1 MAPIPC
7 DFHVCEDTYLLTEA
21 AICCF
26 DDMKAKKS
34 MKSFRTR
41 VGRVGCIV
49 TLALGGLGV
58 HAAAEEDSSQRE
70 QDLMALIESLRER
83 VTALEAQQAVS
94 NETEDGSLDKRLEA
108 LETAVDQKEALR
120 DDDFR
125 VYWKKSLRLE
135 TGDGQ
140 AKLKLGGQIHN
151 DWYWY
156 GQDHSFRDITD
167 QEDGTE
173 LRRARVYVSGTLYE
187 NLRFKAQYDFADGD
201 ADFKSVWIELTK
213 VPGVQNIRVGQF
225 KEPFSLEERVADNDM
240 TFMERALPNAFAPS
254 RNTGA
259 MVHGAYLGEPGE
271 ARLTTALGVFRTT
284 DSYGNDA
291 TDGGYAGTARVTG
304 LPWYEDGGRRLLH
317 LGLGYTHRNVGDT
330 LRIRQRPESHGAD
343 RLVDTG
349 NMNVHDMD
357 AGVVEAALVYGP
369 FSLQGEYFLNHVN
382 TADRGDRD
390 FDGFYVQA
398 SYTLTGEHRP
408 YKNSEGEFGRIVPRN
423 NFRIHGDERGWGAW
437 EIALRYSAIDLDD
450 GHTRFTDRLLDL
462 SREIRGGEEQNLT
475 VGLNW
480 YLNPNSRVM
489 LNYIHANIENNNLGT
504 GRFWRDRDY
513 DLDILQSR
521 FQVTF

>member
-1 MAPIPC
+1 MNA
-7 DFHVCEDTYLLTEA
+7 
-21 AICCF
+21 
-26 DDMKAKKS
+26 MG
-34 MKSFRTR
+34 TR
-41 VGRVGCIV
+41 VGRVGCVVI
-49 TLALGGLGV
+49 LAILGSG
-58 HAAAEEDSSQRE
+58 HWAAADESTQRE
-70 QDLMALIESLRER
+70 DELMAVIESLKER
-83 VTALEAQQAVS
+83 VAALEAQQVDAQSPADSELNARVS
-94 NETEDGSLDKRLEA
+94 A
-108 LETAVDQKEALR
+108 LESAAETGKATKEQ
-120 DDDFR
+120 DFR

-156 GQDHSFRDITD
+156 GQDHRFRDIVD
-167 QEDGTE
+167 LEDGTE
-173 LRRARVYVSGTLYE
+173 LRRARVYISGTLYE
-187 NLRFKAQYDFADGD
+187 NLRFKAQYDFAGGD

-259 MVHGAYLGEPGE
+259 MIHGAYLGETGDE
-271 ARLTTALGVFRTT
+271 RLTTALGLFRTT

-291 TDGGYAGTARVTG
+291 TDGGYAGTARITG
-304 LPWYEDGGRRLLH
+304 LPWYDDGGRRLLH

-349 NMNVHDMD
+349 TMNVDDMD
-357 AGVVEAALVYGP
+357 GAVLEAALVYGP
-369 FSLQGEYFLNHVN
+369 FSLQGEYFFNRVN
-382 TADRGDRD
+382 TVDRGDRD

-398 SYTLTGEHRP
+398 SYALTGEHRP
-408 YKNSEGEFGRIVPRN
+408 YKNSEGEFGRIVPKH
-423 NFRIHGDERGWGAW
+423 NFRVHGDTRGWGAW

-450 GHTRFTDRLLDL
+450 GHTRFGDRLREL
-462 SREIRGGEEQNLT
+462 SREIRGGEERNLT

-489 LNYIHANIENNNLGT
+489 LNYIRAHIENNNLGT
-504 GRFWRDRDY
+504 GRYGRNGDY

-521 FQVTF
+521 FQVAF